1 MITMFNNDSKRQT
14 ILFEQAWD
22 YLKTIPESDG
32 GLTEADREAASSYG
46 KNTFSDLAHYFAYLP
61 ALIRHKPKFLM
72 MPIDEAPFEIKAN
85 TREIKVPPEFTKCSG
100 VQSDNYAEIITFTI
114 NRYFDYKDLSNAN
127 IAVQWINE
135 AANKEGVSFIDLVD
149 IETYGDEDKIR
160 FGWPLTAEMTAAAGN
175 LRFAV
180 RFYTAE
186 EIGGSLTFNYLLN
199 TTPASIPIKET
210 LNVDLNGKNVI
221 KNNKDYEIFL
231 NTVTSS
237 LNPSYAIPTPVTFK
251 STPDSIEA
259 IILSDDKAINNTLEL
274 QAEATTADGNAIIY
288 EWYYVA
294 PGFRPYVP
302 YDENGVETTW
312 PTVRPATTFYKLN
325 ENYEEGSEE
334 ADKKDKYIAFTEAW
348 PTEKP
353 DEDILVLY
361 VQNPIRKIQDNDDFS
376 ISLKYSVYKPDIW
389 PGTRPGD
396 VTFWRQD
403 SKAPNGYVRYGINEP
418 WPIYVETEEEKEKL
432 QIEAGK
438 EVLTTL
444 DIVLYTYK
452 SVLKFENTNAEITGQ
467 YFVRGINRK
476 NNINKVHTDA
486 PATYTSILAPETIE
500 ITTNLPEVQAFS
512 ENQTLNLIL
521 KKDDGKPLLTY
532 KLYKDGEEL
541 TSSKRIPD
549 NKVEFILKDDPE
561 NKDNRVFGSYQIK
574 IKSELNREF
583 TETSSNICTVYDD
596 PLKPDDCELVVKKLS
611 SIEDPAGTEMS
622 DYVETPVKNAFY
634 LDTKDSSGIYKLTV
648 DTTSWKS
655 TNSNNYNIGNL
666 TYEWTFAE
674 EGDVDRKIVAPEDPM
689 TGLIGS
695 TDVNSKDLIIRTH
708 KTSGLIE
715 KPVYT
720 YKCTVT
726 NNLPTA
732 STDPVVYTF
741 YVI

>member
-1 MITMFNNDSKRQT
+1 MITMFNNDSKKQT

-32 GLTEADREAASSYG
+32 GLTSADIEAANRYG

-72 MPIDEAPFEIKAN
+72 MPIDEAPFVINAN
-85 TREIKVPPEFTKCSG
+85 TREIKVPPEFAKCSG
-100 VQSDNYAEIITFTI
+100 VQSDNYAEIVTFTI
-114 NRYFDYKDLSNAN
+114 NRYFDYKDLANAS

-135 AANKEGVSFIDLVD
+135 AANKEGVSFIDLID

-186 EIGGSLTFNYLLN
+186 EVGGSLTFNYLLN
-199 TTPASIPIKET
+199 TTPASIPIKPT
-210 LNVDLNGKNVI
+210 LNVDLNGENVI

-237 LNPSYAIPTPVTFK
+237 LNPSYAIPTPVTFI
-251 STPDSIEA
+251 STPDLVEA
-259 IILSDDKAINNTLEL
+259 IVLSDDLAINNTLEL
-274 QAEATTADGNAIIY
+274 QAEATTADGNPIIY

-302 YDENGVETTW
+302 YDENGAETTW
-312 PTVRPATTFYKLN
+312 PTIRPATTFYKLN
-325 ENYEEGSEE
+325 ENYEEGSNE
-334 ADKKDKYIAFTEAW
+334 ANKKDQYIVFTEAW

-361 VQNPIRKIQDNDDFS
+361 VKNPIRKIQDNDDFS
-376 ISLKYSVYKPDIW
+376 ISLQYSAYEPDAW
-389 PGTRPGD
+389 PKTRPGNIS
-396 VTFWRQD
+396 FWKQD
-403 SKAPNGYVRYGINEP
+403 GTAPTGYVRYGINEP

-452 SVLKFENTNAEITGQ
+452 SVLKFEDTDAEITGQ

-476 NNINKVHTDA
+476 NDINKVYTDA
-486 PATYTSILAPETIE
+486 PAAYTSILAPEAID

-512 ENQTLNLIL
+512 KDNTLNLVID
-521 KKDDGKPLLTY
+521 KDNGKPLLTY
-532 KLYKDGEEL
+532 ELYKDGNQL
-541 TSSKRIPD
+541 TSFTKERIKA
-549 NKVEFILKDDPE
+549 NAVEFTLEDKLDD
-561 NKDNRVFGSYQIK
+561 RVFVSYQIK
-574 IKSELNREF
+574 IKSELNRES
-583 TETSSNICTVYDD
+583 TEASSNICTVYDD
-596 PLKPDDCELVVKKLS
+596 PLTPDCGLIVEKLN
-611 SIEDPAGTEMS
+611 SIDDTSGTEVS
-622 DYVETPVKNAFY
+622 DYIETPVKNAFY
-634 LDTKDSSGIYKLTV
+634 LDTQDSSGIYKLTV
-648 DTTSWKS
+648 DTTTWKNAN
-655 TNSNNYNIGNL
+655 TNNYNIGDL
-666 TYEWTFAE
+666 IYKWTFAE
-674 EGDVDRKIVAPEDPM
+674 EGVGEQEIVAPADPM

-695 TDVNSKDLIIRTH
+695 TDVTGKELIIRTH
-708 KTSGLIE
+708 KTSGVIE

-726 NNLPTA
+726 NKLPTA
-732 STDPVVYTF
+732 SANPVVYTF